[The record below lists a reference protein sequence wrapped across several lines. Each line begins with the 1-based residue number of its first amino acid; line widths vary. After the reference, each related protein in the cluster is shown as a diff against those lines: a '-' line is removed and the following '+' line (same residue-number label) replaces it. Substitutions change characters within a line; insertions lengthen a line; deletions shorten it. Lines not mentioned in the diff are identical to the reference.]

1 MAIFDIEVRDA
12 LKNNSIHFENIQDEI
27 ESDLIFGQKTDH
39 LLIQQN
45 KKLLKFQEVQND
57 Y

>member
-27 ESDLIFGQKTDH
+27 ESDLTFGQKTDH